1 MCPFYR
7 NMENLDHIRTQTF
20 DFFFASSSSS
30 FLFNSFWWTCK
41 IKNLSQLLQ
50 TKFPWCFM
58 TKKLNNSMQSNLP
71 MWSPLLSGH
80 LYLKVTLV
88 FHGQKVEN
96 QAYLLMWSPLLSSH
110 LYLKVTLVF
119 HGQKVE
125 NQAYLLMWS
134 LLLSNHLYL
143 KVTFSCPV
151 REDFIWTELL
161 LRGHRYLRPLFLCPN
176 GDLLIQVWL
185 WYIFHLSKCIL
196 EVILRCIQCMN
207 LSDTWRDQGNVS
219 GCTVQDVGIL
229 RFYFS

>member
-1 MCPFYR
+1 MCPLYR

-71 MWSPLLSGH
+71 MWSPLLSG
-80 LYLKVTLV
+80 
-88 FHGQKVEN
+88 
-96 QAYLLMWSPLLSSH
+96 H

-207 LSDTWRDQGNVS
+207 LSDTRRDQGNVS